1 MSGMWRLRAFK
12 AFARYPIKKKPD
24 GLWITTPMG
33 TFHCASFA
41 SLVQFDEMWER
52 EVREAVG
59 DLEGRRLFMDIGA
72 NIGFYSVLAAKN
84 RNYVIAVEPDKT
96 AFLALQDNIE
106 VNGLS
111 ARIEAHNVA
120 AWSDNAQVLFKPGKH
135 HDTGSVSGAGMPVKA
150 MSVDTLLDG
159 RVPSM
164 IKIDAEGAE
173 PAILRGMPDTLDA
186 KPRIVFEALSERK
199 LEECRALLEGF
210 KIMRLDRANYL
221 AS

>member
-52 EVREAVG
+52 EVRETVG
-59 DLEGRRLFMDIGA
+59 DLEGRLFMDIGA
-72 NIGFYSVLAAKN
+72 NIGFYSVLAARN
-84 RNYVIAVEPDKT
+84 RNYVVAVEPDKK
-96 AFLALQDNIE
+96 AYLALQDNIDA
-106 VNGLS
+106 NGLS

-135 HDTGSVSGAGMPVKA
+135 HDTGSVSDTGVPVRA
-150 MSVDTLLDG
+150 VSVDTLLDG

-173 PAILRGMPDTLDA
+173 PEILRGMPDTLDA
-186 KPRIVFEALSERK
+186 RPRIVFEALSQKR
-199 LEECRALLEGF
+199 LDECRALLQGF
-210 KIMRLDRANYL
+210 RITRLDRANYL